1 MNSTRASLQHGPTHL
16 PPLGLIAGNGQ
27 LPLLVARGAKAAGRR
42 VVAVGLRDQFD
53 AALPALCDEFSQAG
67 WLRMGKWIRLLR
79 RAGVHEAVMVG
90 GVSKRRMHDPLKLL
104 RQIPDL
110 RALWLWYRRLRHDS
124 RNAAVLA
131 AVADELANSG
141 VTLMDSTTYIQ
152 EHLATI
158 GVMGSIAPS
167 AAQQADIAFGWPIIS
182 QVCKL
187 DVGQAIAVRDRDT
200 IAVEAV
206 EGTDAM
212 IDRAS
217 TLCRSRGWTLLKT
230 ARPGHDMRA
239 DVPTIGVSTIEHL
252 HAAGGGCIAIGVGRV
267 ILVDKPAVLAAAD
280 RLGIAIVGVSELS
293 SKGDACT

>member
-1 MNSTRASLQHGPTHL
+1 MNSSASEIQSL
-16 PPLGLIAGNGQ
+16 PPLGLIAGNGH

-42 VVAVGLRDQFD
+42 VIAVGLRDQFD
-53 AALPALCDEFSQAG
+53 SSLPALCDEFDQAG
-67 WLRMGKWIRLLR
+67 WLRIGKWIRLLR

-90 GVSKRRMHDPLKLL
+90 GVSKQRMHDPFKLI
-104 RQIPDL
+104 RQLPDL
-110 RALWLWYRRLRHDS
+110 RAARLWYRRLRHDR

-131 AVADELANSG
+131 AVADELASSG

-152 EHLATI
+152 EHLATL
-158 GVMGSIAPS
+158 GVMGSVTPS
-167 AAQQADIAFGWPIIS
+167 SAQQADIAFGWPIIS
-182 QVCKL
+182 QVCEL

-230 ARPGHDMRA
+230 SSGNHDRRA
-239 DVPTIGVSTIEHL
+239 DVPTIGVATIERL
-252 HAAGGGCIAIGVGRV
+252 AKAGGTCLALGVGRV
-267 ILVDKPAVLAAAD
+267 ILIEKPVVIATAN
-280 RLGIAIVGVSELS
+280 RLGVALVGV
-293 SKGDACT
+293 A

>member
-1 MNSTRASLQHGPTHL
+1 M
-16 PPLGLIAGNGQ
+16 IAGNGQ

-42 VVAVGLRDQFD
+42 VIAVGLSDQFD
-53 AALPALCDEFSQAG
+53 AGLPMLCDEFDQAG
-67 WLRMGKWIRLLR
+67 WLRIGKWIRLLR

-90 GVSKRRMHDPLKLL
+90 GVSKQRMHDPFKLI
-104 RQIPDL
+104 RQLPDL
-110 RALWLWYRRLRHDS
+110 RAARLWYRRLRHDR

-152 EHLATI
+152 EHLATL
-158 GVMGSIAPS
+158 GVMGSVTPS
-167 AAQQADIAFGWPIIS
+167 SAQQADIAFGWPIIS
-182 QVCKL
+182 QVCEL
-187 DVGQAIAVRDRDT
+187 DVGQAIAVRERDT

-230 ARPGHDMRA
+230 SSGNHDRRA
-239 DVPTIGVSTIEHL
+239 DVPTVGVATIERL
-252 HAAGGGCIAIGVGRV
+252 AKAGGTCLALGVGRV
-267 ILVDKPAVLAAAD
+267 ILIEKPKVIATANH
-280 RLGIAIVGVSELS
+280 LGVAIVGV
-293 SKGDACT
+293 A

>member
-1 MNSTRASLQHGPTHL
+1 MNSSASEIQSL
-16 PPLGLIAGNGQ
+16 PPLGLIAGNGH

-42 VVAVGLRDQFD
+42 VIAVGLRDQFD
-53 AALPALCDEFSQAG
+53 SSLPALCDEFDQAG
-67 WLRMGKWIRLLR
+67 WLRIGKWIRLLR

-90 GVSKRRMHDPLKLL
+90 GVSKQRMHDPFKLI
-104 RQIPDL
+104 RQLPDL
-110 RALWLWYRRLRHDS
+110 RAARLWYRRLRHDR

-131 AVADELANSG
+131 AVADELASSG

-152 EHLATI
+152 EHLATL
-158 GVMGSIAPS
+158 GVMGSVTPS
-167 AAQQADIAFGWPIIS
+167 SAQQADIAFGWPIIS
-182 QVCKL
+182 QVCEL

-230 ARPGHDMRA
+230 SSGNHDRRA
-239 DVPTIGVSTIEHL
+239 DVPTIGVATIERL
-252 HAAGGGCIAIGVGRV
+252 AKAGGTCLALGVGRV
-267 ILVDKPAVLAAAD
+267 ILIEKPVVIAAAN
-280 RLGIAIVGVSELS
+280 RLGVAIVGV
-293 SKGDACT
+293 A

>member
-1 MNSTRASLQHGPTHL
+1 MNSPASEIQSL
-16 PPLGLIAGNGQ
+16 PPLGLIAGNGH

-42 VVAVGLRDQFD
+42 VIAVGLRDQFD
-53 AALPALCDEFSQAG
+53 SSLPALCDEFDQAG
-67 WLRMGKWIRLLR
+67 WLRIGKWIRLLR

-90 GVSKRRMHDPLKLL
+90 GVSKQRMHDPFKLI
-104 RQIPDL
+104 RQLPDL
-110 RALWLWYRRLRHDS
+110 RAARLWYRRLRHDR

-131 AVADELANSG
+131 AVADELASSG

-152 EHLATI
+152 EHLATL
-158 GVMGSIAPS
+158 GVMGSVTPS
-167 AAQQADIAFGWPIIS
+167 SAQQADIAFGWPIIS
-182 QVCKL
+182 QVCEL

-230 ARPGHDMRA
+230 SSGNHDRRA
-239 DVPTIGVSTIEHL
+239 DVPTVGVATIERL
-252 HAAGGGCIAIGVGRV
+252 AKAGGTCLALGVGRV
-267 ILVDKPAVLAAAD
+267 ILIEKPIVIAAAN
-280 RLGIAIVGVSELS
+280 RLGVAVVGV
-293 SKGDACT
+293 A

>member
-1 MNSTRASLQHGPTHL
+1 MNSSRSALQPL

-53 AALPALCDEFSQAG
+53 LALPALCDEFSQAG
-67 WLRMGKWIRLLR
+67 WLRIGKWIRLLR
-79 RAGVHEAVMVG
+79 RAGVHDAVMVG
-90 GVSKRRMHDPLKLL
+90 GVSKQRMHDPFKLI
-104 RQIPDL
+104 RQLPDL
-110 RALWLWYRRLRHDS
+110 RALRLWYRRLRHDR

-131 AVADELANSG
+131 AVADELASSG

-152 EHLATI
+152 EHLATL
-158 GVMGSIAPS
+158 GVMGSITPS
-167 AAQQADIAFGWPIIS
+167 SAQQADIAFGWPIIS
-182 QVCKL
+182 QVCEL

-230 ARPGHDMRA
+230 SSGNHDRRA
-239 DVPTIGVSTIEHL
+239 DVPTVGVATIERL
-252 HAAGGGCIAIGVGRV
+252 AKAGGTCLALGVGRV
-267 ILVDKPAVLAAAD
+267 ILIEKPAVIAAAN
-280 RLGIAIVGVSELS
+280 RLGVAVVGV
-293 SKGDACT
+293 A

>member
-1 MNSTRASLQHGPTHL
+1 MNSSASEIQSL

-42 VVAVGLRDQFD
+42 VIAVGLRDQFD
-53 AALPALCDEFSQAG
+53 STLPALCDEFDQAG
-67 WLRMGKWIRLLR
+67 WLRIGKWIRLLR

-90 GVSKRRMHDPLKLL
+90 GVSKQRMHDPFKLI
-104 RQIPDL
+104 RQLPDL
-110 RALWLWYRRLRHDS
+110 RAARLWYRRLRHDR

-131 AVADELANSG
+131 AVADELASSG

-152 EHLATI
+152 EHLATL
-158 GVMGSIAPS
+158 GVMGSVTPS
-167 AAQQADIAFGWPIIS
+167 SAQQADIAFGWPIIS
-182 QVCKL
+182 QVCEL

-230 ARPGHDMRA
+230 SSGNHDRRA
-239 DVPTIGVSTIEHL
+239 DVPTIGVATIERL
-252 HAAGGGCIAIGVGRV
+252 AKAGGTCLALGVARV
-267 ILVDKPAVLAAAD
+267 ILIEKPLVIAAAN
-280 RLGIAIVGVSELS
+280 RLGVALVGV
-293 SKGDACT
+293 A

>member
-1 MNSTRASLQHGPTHL
+1 MNSTRASLQNVQTHL

-110 RALWLWYRRLRHDS
+110 RALWLWYRRLRHDR

-230 ARPGHDMRA
+230 SSGNHDRRA
-239 DVPTIGVSTIEHL
+239 DVPTVGVATIERL
-252 HAAGGGCIAIGVGRV
+252 AKAGGTCLALGVGRV
-267 ILVDKPAVLAAAD
+267 ILIEKPLVIAAANK
-280 RLGIAIVGVSELS
+280 LGVAVVGV
-293 SKGDACT
+293 A

>member
-1 MNSTRASLQHGPTHL
+1 MNSPASEIQSL
-16 PPLGLIAGNGQ
+16 PPLGLIAGNGH

-42 VVAVGLRDQFD
+42 VIAVGLRDQFD
-53 AALPALCDEFSQAG
+53 SSLPALCDEFDQAG
-67 WLRMGKWIRLLR
+67 WLRIGKWIRLLR

-90 GVSKRRMHDPLKLL
+90 GVSKQRMHDPFKLI
-104 RQIPDL
+104 RQLPDL
-110 RALWLWYRRLRHDS
+110 RAARLWYRRLRHDR

-131 AVADELANSG
+131 AVADELASSG

-152 EHLATI
+152 EHLATL
-158 GVMGSIAPS
+158 GVMGSVTPS
-167 AAQQADIAFGWPIIS
+167 SAQQADIAFGWPIIS
-182 QVCKL
+182 QVCEL

-230 ARPGHDMRA
+230 SSGNHDRRA
-239 DVPTIGVSTIEHL
+239 DVPTIGVATIERL
-252 HAAGGGCIAIGVGRV
+252 AKAGGTCLALGVARV
-267 ILVDKPAVLAAAD
+267 ILIEKPLVIAAAN
-280 RLGIAIVGVSELS
+280 RLGVALVGV
-293 SKGDACT
+293 A

>member
-1 MNSTRASLQHGPTHL
+1 MNSPASEIQSL
-16 PPLGLIAGNGQ
+16 PPLGLIAGNGH

-42 VVAVGLRDQFD
+42 VIAVGLRDQFD
-53 AALPALCDEFSQAG
+53 SSLPALCDEFDQAG
-67 WLRMGKWIRLLR
+67 WLRIGKWIRLLR

-90 GVSKRRMHDPLKLL
+90 GVSKQRMHDPFKLI
-104 RQIPDL
+104 RQLPDF
-110 RALWLWYRRLRHDS
+110 RAACLWYRRLRHDR

-131 AVADELANSG
+131 AVADELASSG

-152 EHLATI
+152 EHLASL
-158 GVMGSIAPS
+158 GVMGSITPS
-167 AAQQADIAFGWPIIS
+167 SAQQADIAFGWPIIS
-182 QVCKL
+182 QVCEL

-230 ARPGHDMRA
+230 SSSNHDRRA
-239 DVPTIGVSTIEHL
+239 DVPTVGVATIERL
-252 HAAGGGCIAIGVGRV
+252 AKAGGTCLAVGVGRV
-267 ILVDKPAVLAAAD
+267 ILIEKPVVIATAN
-280 RLGIAIVGVSELS
+280 RLGVAIVGV
-293 SKGDACT
+293 A